1 MTVRGFRYLLVCAVI
16 GLLPAVLAAQ
26 GGGKVPE
33 ITAASASADGTTL
46 FLIGSGFTSSM
57 TITQA
62 GIPLSSV
69 VVDAGGAQATALVA
83 ATIPG
88 TYQLIATAG
97 KKSSA
102 PFEFTI
108 QSPSG
113 ATGPAGPTGA
123 QGPVG
128 PTGPQGFEGAVGPT
142 GPAGPIGV
150 TGATGA
156 TGTVGATGST
166 GATGATGLTGAI
178 GATGAQGPTGA
189 TGTPG
194 LSGYQQVANVFTFS
208 WAPGMTRNLD
218 IVCPGS
224 KMVLSGGFEL
234 GAVGLSAVAS
244 RPYIANTWRIV
255 VRSEATVTASS
266 VAFAVC
272 VDAP

>member
-128 PTGPQGFEGAVGPT
+128 QEVALLAAAGRHRSVPTGHPCRHREP
-142 GPAGPIGV
+142 
-150 TGATGA
+150 
-156 TGTVGATGST
+156 
-166 GATGATGLTGAI
+166 
-178 GATGAQGPTGA
+178 
-189 TGTPG
+189 
-194 LSGYQQVANVFTFS
+194 
-208 WAPGMTRNLD
+208 
-218 IVCPGS
+218 
-224 KMVLSGGFEL
+224 
-234 GAVGLSAVAS
+234 LSAR
-244 RPYIANTWRIV
+244 RPPRAPLL
-255 VRSEATVTASS
+255 ATA
-266 VAFAVC
+266 A
-272 VDAP
+272 